1 MNTSLQIGTETMS
14 KLALAGDV
22 GGLNPQEKIKYY
34 AALCER
40 VGLDPATQPFK
51 LMRLSGKEV
60 FYLDRSGAQ
69 QLNRL
74 HQISHEIKTR
84 EFANGCYVVT
94 ARASIGNRFT
104 DSIGAV
110 ACEGL
115 KGEALANAT
124 MKAETK
130 AKRRATLDLV
140 GLGMLDETEV
150 ETIPAAERISAAPV
164 PMPQKQIEGG
174 FEAVKPAR
182 TEIVATTTAIR
193 NKNAPEAT
201 QERPRA
207 IQERSVTANGAHKD
221 ATAVTRG
228 AMMEW
233 LMAQGATEQD
243 ILGYAIDKAIC
254 LPNEGLV
261 DWPLDKVGTSKQ
273 AWCDLAKEIVR
284 WKDGDLAMPVK
295 NPDDETGM
303 TGGAQGASHIKD
315 PLAESLKRIEAVTVP
330 DAPDPNRVVGL
341 VQTVSEKSG
350 IGKNKK
356 PYTKFGVKLNDV
368 WFDTFDSTIAATCRQ
383 AKEYNDKVDIEF
395 QEKMWAAG
403 KTNKEI
409 LSCVVVELE
418 ADLIP

>member
-193 NKNAPEAT
+193 NKNAPDAT

-207 IQERSVTANGAHKD
+207 IQEKPKE
-221 ATAVTRG
+221 ATNVTRA

-243 ILGYAIDKAIC
+243 ILGYAIDKAVL
-254 LPNEGLV
+254 LPNEGLA

-273 AWCDLAKEIVR
+273 AWSDLAKEIAM
-284 WKDGDLAMPVK
+284 WKDGDLADP
-295 NPDDETGM
+295 P
-303 TGGAQGASHIKD
+303 KD

-330 DAPDPNRVVGL
+330 DAPDQNRVVGL

-383 AKEYNDKVDIEF
+383 AKENEAQVDIEF
-395 QEKMWAAG
+395 QEKTWAVG

-409 LSCVVVELE
+409 LSCVLVEPE